1 MIITQTRPSLC
12 DLFRKAFPEQVN
24 VNRCGRYSFKV
35 DDEAKSDVLAGFSS
49 IVASIAD
56 TSSSTFTLYLENLPN
71 NREVDQIAEELE
83 GTWQETR
90 FGKSL
95 TLNLGMEQISKINL
109 LAKAVR
115 RVVRRGARYE
125 DRNWKWK
132 APRAAASLEE
142 FVRKLKAA
150 ARCDY

>member
-1 MIITQTRPSLC
+1 MIVTQARLSLYEV
-12 DLFRKAFPEQVN
+12 FRKAFPEQMN
-24 VNRCGRYSFKV
+24 DNRCGRYSIKV
-35 DDEAKSDVLAGFSS
+35 DDETKSDVLAGFSS

-56 TSSSTFTLYLENLPN
+56 TSSSTFTLHLDNLPCN
-71 NREVDQIAEELE
+71 EEVDKIAEELG

-95 TLNLGMEQISKINL
+95 TLNLGMAQISRINH

-115 RVVRRGARYE
+115 RVVGRGAQYE

-142 FVRKLKAA
+142 FVRELKAA
-150 ARCDY
+150 RKS